1 MKLLPALLLGI
12 IGLSPAWGADTKTND
27 TEKPQLKAAPPAML
41 LPSQIAQP
49 PVEGLKFTLKEAEA
63 FALNNHPQIQAAQLT
78 AEAVREQIRE
88 ARAGFF
94 PQVYGEVNAVY
105 APEDTRLTGLTGIN
119 NPSIYSRQ
127 SDGIM
132 VNQLITDFGRTFDL
146 TQSALFSADAATH
159 RLNVVK
165 AVIVLAVDRAYFDLR
180 RAQAVSEVAQDTAK
194 ARKFSSDQI
203 SVLFKNNLKSE
214 LDAGFAKV
222 DLEQAQLLLIQSQ
235 NDYKEAEAALS
246 TALGFHDVMHFSLQP
261 EPLDL
266 GDPGTAE
273 KLIFEAFNQ
282 RPELAA
288 LKSDEEAARRFAEGE
303 QAAQYPKIS
312 ALGYAGINPVYD
324 AKGLDHHYYAA
335 GINVEI
341 PIANGGQLDARA
353 QQAKL
358 LDQADLAKIVD
369 LQNSLAR
376 DVRQALLRIDTARR
390 KIDVTS
396 EMVVNTTRALQ
407 LAQARYRLGTSSIV
421 ELTQAELNDTE
432 AKLEATS
439 ARYDYQVARSLLDF
453 TTGSNR

>member
-1 MKLLPALLLGI
+1 MVGLLPVYA
-12 IGLSPAWGADTKTND
+12 ADTATKD
-27 TEKPQLKAAPPAML
+27 TEEPQLKPAPPDML
-41 LPSQIAQP
+41 LPSEIAQP
-49 PVEGLKFTLKEAEA
+49 PTEGLKFTLKEAET
-63 FALNNHPQIQAAQLT
+63 FALKNHPQILTAKLT
-78 AEAVREQIRE
+78 AEAVQQQIRE

-94 PQVYGEVNAVY
+94 PQIYGEVNAVY
-105 APEDTRLTGLTGIN
+105 APEDTRLTGLNGIN

-127 SDGIM
+127 SDGVM

-146 TQSALFSADAATH
+146 TQSARFSADAAAS
-159 RLNVVK
+159 RLNVAK

-180 RAQAVSEVAQDTAK
+180 RAQAVSEVAQDTVK

-214 LDAGFAKV
+214 LDAGFARV

-235 NDYKEAEAALS
+235 NDYKDAEAALS
-246 TALGFHDVMHFSLQP
+246 TAMGFHDLMHFSLQP
-261 EPLDL
+261 VPLDL
-266 GDPGTAE
+266 SDPGPAE
-273 KLIFEAFNQ
+273 KLIFEAFNR

-288 LKSDEEAARRFAEGE
+288 LKSDEEAARRFAQGE
-303 QAAQYPKIS
+303 QATQYPKIS

-324 AKGLDHHYYAA
+324 AKGLDHNYYAA

-353 QQAKL
+353 QQARL
-358 LDQADLAKIVD
+358 LDQADLTRIVD

-376 DVRQALLRIDTARR
+376 DVRQALLSIDTARQ
-390 KIDVTS
+390 KMDVTG
-396 EMVVNTTRALQ
+396 EMVQNTTRALQ

-432 AKLEATS
+432 AKLQATS

-453 TTGSNR
+453 TTGANR